1 MAKPSTNHVSL
12 TLHGVTH
19 QLPDGSLL
27 FSDLDERFDARHT
40 GLVGRNGVGKSV
52 LGHMLAGTL
61 EPSSGRCLRIGK
73 VRHVAQQISIDS
85 EQTVADLAGL
95 RSLFD
100 ALHRIERGSTA
111 QPDFDIVGDRW
122 NIHQQLQQELAA
134 SGLEHLGADTLA
146 SRLSGGEAMRVAL
159 CGAFLSAADLL
170 ILDEP
175 SNHLDREHRKAL
187 IDRLRRWSGGI
198 IAISHDRALLESMDC
213 IVELS
218 NLGLQ
223 RYGGGY
229 TFYAQAKAQEREQAR
244 QQLDHLKAEKRR
256 EERELVQQRERLDR
270 RQSRGARQAA
280 TANQAPILLG
290 LQKSRSESSAARAQ
304 ARIEESRRAASRRVA
319 QAAQRLEDDAEVTL
333 LLPEVDRHLPDTIV
347 EFAAELPHVAARYR
361 HIEFTLKKGQ
371 RLALTGPNGSGKS
384 TLLKL
389 LATDSP
395 PSGAR
400 RVISVKAAYLDQ
412 SLSLLDPGRSLLEQ
426 MLALNATSD
435 EADLRSRLAL
445 LGLDEQGIRIPVR
458 SLSGGER
465 LKAALAHAL
474 YTDDPAKLL
483 LLDEPDNHLDLAAIQ
498 ALESL
503 LRQYRGA
510 LIVVSHDETFLN
522 RIGLTHRLD
531 ASEAG
536 WRTSAWT

>member
-1 MAKPSTNHVSL
+1 MTKPSTNHVSL
-12 TLHGVTH
+12 TLQGVSH
-19 QLPDGSLL
+19 HLPDGSLL

-52 LGHMLAGTL
+52 LGRILAGVL
-61 EPSSGRCLRIGK
+61 EPSRGRCLRIGS

-95 RSLFD
+95 RPLFE

-122 NIHQQLQQELAA
+122 DIRQQLQQELAA
-134 SGLEHLGADTLA
+134 SGLAHLQLDTPA
-146 SRLSGGEAMRVAL
+146 NRLSGGEAMRVAL
-159 CGAFLSAADLL
+159 CGAYLSAADLL

-175 SNHLDREHRKAL
+175 SNHLDRGHRKTL
-187 IDRLRRWSGGI
+187 IDRLRRFSGGI

-218 NLGLQ
+218 NLGLR
-223 RYGGGY
+223 RYGGNY
-229 TFYAQAKAQEREQAR
+229 TFYAQAKAQEREHAQAR
-244 QQLDHLKAEKRR
+244 LDHLKAEKRR
-256 EERELVQQRERLDR
+256 EERELTQQRERLDR

-290 LQKSRSESSAARAQ
+290 LQKSRSQNSAARAE
-304 ARIEESRRAASRRVA
+304 ARMEASRSAASQRVT
-319 QAAQRLEDDAEVTL
+319 QAAQRLADDAAVTL
-333 LLPEVDRHLPDTIV
+333 LQPEIDRQLPDTIV
-347 EFAAELPHVAARYR
+347 TLSAELAHVAPRYR
-361 HIEFTLKKGQ
+361 HIEFSLRKGQ
-371 RLALTGPNGSGKS
+371 RLGLTGPNGSGKS
-384 TLLKL
+384 SVLKR
-389 LATDSP
+389 LAGAS
-395 PSGAR
+395 SGADSR
-400 RVISVKAAYLDQ
+400 CTVSVKAAYLDQ
-412 SLSLLDPGRSLLEQ
+412 SLSLLDSEHGLLEQ
-426 MLALNATSD
+426 MLALGSALD

-445 LGLDEQGIRIPVR
+445 LGLDERDLHTPVH

-465 LKAALAHAL
+465 LKAALAYAL
-474 YTDDPAKLL
+474 YTDEPAKLL
-483 LLDEPDNHLDLAAIQ
+483 LLDEPDNHLDLAAIR

-503 LRQYRGA
+503 LQQYRGA

-531 ASEAG
+531 AGEQG
-536 WRTSAWT
+536 WRMSAWS